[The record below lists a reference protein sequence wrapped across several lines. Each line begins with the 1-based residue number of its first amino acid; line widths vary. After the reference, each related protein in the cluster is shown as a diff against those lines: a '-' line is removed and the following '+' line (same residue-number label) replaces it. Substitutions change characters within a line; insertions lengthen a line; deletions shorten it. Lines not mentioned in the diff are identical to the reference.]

1 VLRIGILPRL
11 NRSQRFGRDGGS
23 VRRLTSPVNRATSVP
38 SSEPRI
44 LSYFNVLS
52 AFSLEFW
59 RPHCFI
65 LSRLARPRTSVRL
78 LTLPSTEVERSSMSL
93 GGVPGSLFSR
103 STRPAVPILLSGSPF
118 WTSQRTAISL
128 RGLMRGAYRRLLG
141 DGEKRSRHW
150 QRKPLVWSYRGF
162 QWHI

>member
-44 LSYFNVLS
+44 LGYFNVLS
-52 AFSLEFW
+52 AFSLELW

-78 LTLPSTEVERSSMSL
+78 LTSTEVERSSMSL
-93 GGVPGSLFSR
+93 SGVPWLSVFALD
-103 STRPAVPILLSGSPF
+103 STSSSYTSF
-118 WTSQRTAISL
+118 WITVLDQPKNSNFLARIDA
-128 RGLMRGAYRRLLG
+128 RRLSPPAG
-141 DGEKRSRHW
+141 RR
-150 QRKPLVWSYRGF
+150 RKTQPSLAT
-162 QWHI
+162 